1 LDLPSFK
8 LVRIAGVRL
17 ESEPGFRGVI
27 FGRELMG
34 SLEWWWS
41 GGEWSGDFPGC
52 GSFVPSLL
60 RSQPPCLVHPTNE
73 TYDMERGAHVFSLA
87 SLLLFYI
94 LSLSLSTCTAR
105 GIAWHSMELLLL
117 PWGLAVFLPPRLKSY
132 VPVHTP
138 VGKYQYVSM

>member
-17 ESEPGFRGVI
+17 ESEPGCLGVI

-94 LSLSLSTCTAR
+94 LSLSLHLHSTRHSVAQH
-105 GIAWHSMELLLL
+105 GIIVAALGACSISSS
-117 PWGLAVFLPPRLKSY
+117 RLKSY

-138 VGKYQYVSM
+138 VDKYQYVSM